1 MTLPYDPATAG
12 ATKDLLHLIGVTPN
26 RTLGQNFLINR
37 GALDRIVDT
46 AAVTEADHV
55 LEIGPGLG
63 ALTCRLAARAG
74 RVTAIEKDAQFIDFL
89 RPQMPDGKVFFVA
102 GDALETDWEVLGL
115 PDEGVKVVANLPYS
129 ISKPILRRFLE
140 DWRPHL
146 LSATLTVQREVADR
160 IVAKPS
166 TAAYG
171 PMAIMTQL
179 HGKAKRKFDI
189 SPGSFWPPPN
199 VTSSVVHIE
208 VRQIPSVELSDE
220 KFFWR
225 VVRAAFGQ
233 RRKQLGNTL
242 RAVISD
248 KEHLFD
254 TLRVVNIDA
263 QRRGETLSL
272 AEFAALSNHLAT
284 SHAALV
290 APQDGVELGQ
300 DDDIIPAV

>member
-1 MTLPYDPATAG
+1 MTLPYDPATAA
-12 ATKDLLHLIGVTPN
+12 ATRDLLHLIGVTPN
-26 RTLGQNFLINR
+26 RTLGQNFLVNR
-37 GALDRIVDT
+37 NALDRIVET
-46 AAVTEADHV
+46 AQITDSDHA

-89 RPQMPDGKVFFVA
+89 RPQMPPNKVLFVP
-102 GDALETDWEVLGL
+102 GDALDVEWAALGL
-115 PDEGVKVVANLPYS
+115 PDAGVKVVANLPYS

-140 DWRPHL
+140 DWREHL
-146 LSATLTVQREVADR
+146 HSVTITVQREVADR
-160 IVAKPS
+160 IVAAPS

-179 HGKAKRKFDI
+179 HGKAKRVFDI
-189 SPGSFWPPPN
+189 SAGSFWPPPN

-208 VRQIPSVELSDE
+208 VRQTPSVELADE
-220 KFFWR
+220 RFFWR

-242 RAVISD
+242 RAVIAD
-248 KEHLFD
+248 KDDLL
-254 TLRVVNIDA
+254 TALSATNIDP

-272 AEFAALSNHLAT
+272 AEFAALSNRLTPA
-284 SHAALV
+284 SNAAPI
-290 APQDGVELGQ
+290 AP
-300 DDDIIPAV
+300 

>member
-1 MTLPYDPATAG
+1 MTLPYDPATAA
-12 ATKDLLHLIGVTPN
+12 ATRDLLHLIGVTPN
-26 RTLGQNFLINR
+26 RTLGQNFLVNR
-37 GALDRIVDT
+37 GALDRIVET
-46 AAVTEADHV
+46 AAVTDTDHV

-63 ALTCRLAARAG
+63 ALTCRLATHAAH
-74 RVTAIEKDAQFIDFL
+74 VTAIEKDPQFIDFL
-89 RPQMPDGKVFFVA
+89 RPQMPEGKVLFVP
-102 GDALETDWEVLGL
+102 GDALETEWGGLGL

-140 DWRPHL
+140 DWRAHL
-146 LSATLTVQREVADR
+146 HSATLTVQREVADR
-160 IVAKPS
+160 IVAQPS

-171 PMAIMTQL
+171 PMAIMAQL

-208 VRQIPSVELSDE
+208 VRQTPSVQLADE
-220 KFFWR
+220 RFFWR

-242 RAVISD
+242 RAVVAD
-248 KEHLFD
+248 KEL
-254 TLRVVNIDA
+254 LSAALSEVSIDS

-272 AEFAALSNHLAT
+272 AEFAALSNYLSAA
-284 SHAALV
+284 SHTALI
-290 APQDGVELGQ
+290 AP
-300 DDDIIPAV
+300 